1 MLILLRSFL
10 RRKVVTL
17 ICSTREGALRARNR
31 LWVVDA
37 IWRGGGRLRKKGVEI
52 CITAYLFGRESFEEE
67 DCHGA
72 KP

>member
-1 MLILLRSFL
+1 MGKLSHLFAVGGR
-10 RRKVVTL
+10 
-17 ICSTREGALRARNR
+17 GALHARNR

-37 IWRGGGRLRKKGVEI
+37 IWRGGGRWRRGVEI

-72 KP
+72 